1 MKKVF
6 KYAYIALIG
15 AMAFTASSCSSDY
28 EYEGRGAA
36 DDSNKAQAYI
46 EGATAATKFM
56 EVEPGNEAFTVTI
69 ARKNVNGASTVGIA
83 KIDTAGVFNVPESVT
98 FASGATTAELTVTPN
113 SNIVAGK
120 SYGLAVKI
128 ADADKSNYIDAPQT
142 FVVDY
147 TILKWESL
155 GTCYWVDGIVSSL
168 FGVDETLAYV
178 TECFKT
184 TTADGDRYRF
194 ALPYSH
200 VATGNDGIGYIGYV
214 YNDPGDCDEQEH
226 LAVVD
231 IVAGKGPLLR
241 AMDLGMAWSYG
252 AFSIKPLAYGKLT
265 KDALIFPDGSL
276 QLTMA
281 DWGSRAT
288 SMPCYLF
295 FSADAYLTWLEEY
308 TAE

>member
-1 MKKVF
+1 MKNVF

-28 EYEGRGAA
+28 EYDGRGAA
-36 DDSNKAQAYI
+36 DDPNKAQAYI

-56 EVEPGNEAFTVTI
+56 EVEPGQEAFTVTI
-69 ARKNVNGASTVGIA
+69 ARKNVNGASTVGIE
-83 KIDTAGVFNVPESVT
+83 KIDTADVFDVPTSVT
-98 FASGATTAELTVTPN
+98 FASGATTADITVTAPRAQ
-113 SNIVAGK
+113 AGK
-120 SYGLAVKI
+120 AYGLAVKI
-128 ADADKSNYIDAPQT
+128 ADADKSNYIDAPQAL
-142 FVVDY
+142 VVDY

-168 FGVDETLAYV
+168 FGVDETLAYA

-200 VATGNDGIGYIGYV
+200 VATGNDGVGYIGYP
-214 YNDPGDCDEQEH
+214 YNDPGDCDEEDH

-231 IVAGKGPLLR
+231 VVPNKGLLLR

-265 KDALIFPDGSL
+265 ADGLVFPDGSL

-295 FSADAYLTWLEEY
+295 FSADAYLAWLEEY

>member
-1 MKKVF
+1 MKNVF

-28 EYEGRGAA
+28 EYDGRGAA
-36 DDSNKAQAYI
+36 DDPNKAQAYI

-56 EVEPGNEAFTVTI
+56 EVEPGQEAFTVTI
-69 ARKNVNGASTVGIA
+69 ARKNVNGASTVGIE
-83 KIDTAGVFNVPESVT
+83 KIDTADVFDVPTSVT
-98 FASGATTAELTVTPN
+98 FASGATTADITVTAPRAQ
-113 SNIVAGK
+113 AGK
-120 SYGLAVKI
+120 AYGLAVKI
-128 ADADKSNYIDAPQT
+128 ADADKSNYIDAPQAL
-142 FVVDY
+142 VVDY

-168 FGVDETLAYV
+168 FGVDETLAYA

-200 VATGNDGIGYIGYV
+200 VATGNDGIGYIGYP
-214 YNDPGDCDEQEH
+214 YNDPGDCDEEDH

-231 IVAGKGPLLR
+231 VVPNKGLLLR

-265 KDALIFPDGSL
+265 ADGLVFPDGSL

-295 FSADAYLTWLEEY
+295 FSADAYLAWLEEY

>member
-1 MKKVF
+1 MKNVF

-28 EYEGRGAA
+28 EYDGRGAA
-36 DDSNKAQAYI
+36 DDPNKAQAYI

-56 EVEPGNEAFTVTI
+56 EVEPGQEAFTVTI
-69 ARKNVNGASTVGIA
+69 ARKNVNGASTVGIE
-83 KIDTAGVFNVPESVT
+83 KIDTADVFDVPTSVT
-98 FASGATTAELTVTPN
+98 FASGATTADITVTAPRAQ
-113 SNIVAGK
+113 AGK
-120 SYGLAVKI
+120 AYGLAVKI
-128 ADADKSNYIDAPQT
+128 ADADKSNYIDAPQAL
-142 FVVDY
+142 VVDY

-168 FGVDETLAYV
+168 FGVDETLAYA

-200 VATGNDGIGYIGYV
+200 VATGNDGIGYIGYP
-214 YNDPGDCDEQEH
+214 YNDPGDCDEEDH

-231 IVAGKGPLLR
+231 VVPNKGLLLR

-265 KDALIFPDGSL
+265 ADGLVFPDGSL

-288 SMPCYLF
+288 SKPCYLF
-295 FSADAYLTWLEEY
+295 FSADAYLAWLEEY

>member
-1 MKKVF
+1 MKNVF

-28 EYEGRGAA
+28 EYDGRGAA
-36 DDSNKAQAYI
+36 DDPNKAQAYI

-56 EVEPGNEAFTVTI
+56 EVEPGQEAFTVTI
-69 ARKNVNGASTVGIA
+69 ARKNVNGASTVGIE
-83 KIDTAGVFNVPESVT
+83 KIDTADVFDVPTSVT
-98 FASGATTAELTVTPN
+98 FASGATTADITVTAPRAL
-113 SNIVAGK
+113 AGK
-120 SYGLAVKI
+120 AYGLAVKI
-128 ADADKSNYIDAPQT
+128 ADADKSNYIDAPQAL
-142 FVVDY
+142 VVDY

-168 FGVDETLAYV
+168 FGVDETLAYA

-200 VATGNDGIGYIGYV
+200 VATDFDGVGYV
-214 YNDPGDCDEQEH
+214 GYPYNDPGDCDEEDH

-231 IVAGKGPLLR
+231 VVPGKGLLLR

-252 AFSIKPLAYGKLT
+252 AFSIKPLAYGTLT
-265 KDALIFPDGSL
+265 ADGLVFPDGSL

-288 SMPCYLF
+288 ALPCYLF
-295 FSADAYLTWLEEY
+295 FSADAYMAWLEEY

>member
-28 EYEGRGAA
+28 EYDGRGAA
-36 DDSNKAQAYI
+36 DDPNKAQAYI

-56 EVEPGNEAFTVTI
+56 EVEPGQEAFTVTI
-69 ARKNVNGASTVGIA
+69 ARKNVNGASTVGIE
-83 KIDTAGVFNVPESVT
+83 KIDTADVFDVPTSVT
-98 FASGATTAELTVTPN
+98 FASGATTADITVTAPRAQ
-113 SNIVAGK
+113 AGK
-120 SYGLAVKI
+120 AYGLAVKI
-128 ADADKSNYIDAPQT
+128 ADADKSNYIDAPQAL
-142 FVVDY
+142 VVDY

-168 FGVDETLAYV
+168 FGVDETLAYA

-200 VATGNDGIGYIGYV
+200 VATDFDGVGYV
-214 YNDPGDCDEQEH
+214 GYPYNDPGDCDEEDH

-231 IVAGKGPLLR
+231 VVPNKGLLLR

-265 KDALIFPDGSL
+265 KDGLVFPDGSL

-288 SMPCYLF
+288 ALPCYLF
-295 FSADAYLTWLEEY
+295 FSADAYMAWLEEY

>member
-1 MKKVF
+1 MKNVF

-28 EYEGRGAA
+28 EYDGRGAA
-36 DDSNKAQAYI
+36 DDPNKAQAYI

-56 EVEPGNEAFTVTI
+56 EVEPGQEAFTVTI
-69 ARKNVNGASTVGIA
+69 ARKNVNGASTVGIE
-83 KIDTAGVFNVPESVT
+83 KIDTADVFDVPTSVT
-98 FASGATTAELTVTPN
+98 FASGATTADITVTAPRAQ
-113 SNIVAGK
+113 AGK
-120 SYGLAVKI
+120 AYGLAVKI
-128 ADADKSNYIDAPQT
+128 ADADKSNYIDAPQAL
-142 FVVDY
+142 VVDY

-168 FGVDETLAYV
+168 FGVDETLAYA

-200 VATGNDGIGYIGYV
+200 VATGNDGIGYIGYP
-214 YNDPGDCDEQEH
+214 YNDPGDCDEEDH

-231 IVAGKGPLLR
+231 VVPNKGLLLR

-265 KDALIFPDGSL
+265 ADGLVFPDGSL

-288 SMPCYLF
+288 ALPCYLF
-295 FSADAYLTWLEEY
+295 FSADAYMAWLEEY